1 MNMLKE
7 GKHWIFY
14 KFSHFIQIFYFFYLF
29 SGCLII
35 YFETH
40 FILDQYYRI
49 PYIRFFCIFLFI
61 FGITSFFLCS
71 LSDPGK
77 ISLNGLD
84 KHLEYYSYDEIIF
97 YTNTKCKTCNII
109 KPARS
114 KHCSYCSSCISRY
127 DHHCFLLNNCIG
139 GYNNMYYLV
148 FLHIH
153 IIITFYSTYITFLT
167 LYSII
172 IYEHLLEA
180 TFINKENNEIIP
192 FSYLTIVNYLFYKC
206 SGTFSLFVI
215 SIFSFFCLFFYFLH
229 IIYFSLFNNITQN
242 ELTKYRKLE
251 NNSGQINTEFYN
263 KGFIK
268 NVKDLLFYKKNIK
281 NFIKKKL

>member
-7 GKHWIFY
+7 A
-14 KFSHFIQIFYFFYLF
+14 
-29 SGCLII
+29 
-35 YFETH
+35 H

-71 LSDPGK
+71 LSDP
-77 ISLNGLD
+77 D

-139 GYNNMYYLV
+139 A
-148 FLHIH
+148 
-153 IIITFYSTYITFLT
+153 FLT

-263 KGFIK
+263 KGDHRKFI
-268 NVKDLLFYKKNIK
+268 
-281 NFIKKKL
+281 

>member
-1 MNMLKE
+1 M
-7 GKHWIFY
+7 HT
-14 KFSHFIQIFYFFYLF
+14 YLF
-29 SGCLII
+29 TS
-35 YFETH
+35 YFTLFSFVAH

-153 IIITFYSTYITFLT
+153 IIITFYSTYISKYT
-167 LYSII
+167 
-172 IYEHLLEA
+172 H
-180 TFINKENNEIIP
+180 
-192 FSYLTIVNYLFYKC
+192 
-206 SGTFSLFVI
+206 
-215 SIFSFFCLFFYFLH
+215 
-229 IIYFSLFNNITQN
+229 TQ
-242 ELTKYRKLE
+242 K
-251 NNSGQINTEFYN
+251 
-263 KGFIK
+263 IK
-268 NVKDLLFYKKNIK
+268 IK
-281 NFIKKKL
+281 

>member
-1 MNMLKE
+1 
-7 GKHWIFY
+7 IFLY
-14 KFSHFIQIFYFFYLF
+14 IPFYFWNN
-29 SGCLII
+29 
-35 YFETH
+35 
-40 FILDQYYRI
+40 
-49 PYIRFFCIFLFI
+49 IFLFM
-61 FGITSFFLCS
+61 F
-71 LSDPGK
+71 
-77 ISLNGLD
+77 
-84 KHLEYYSYDEIIF
+84 
-97 YTNTKCKTCNII
+97 I

-139 GYNNMYYLV
+139 GYNNI
-148 FLHIH
+148 FP
-153 IIITFYSTYITFLT
+153 T

-263 KGFIK
+263 KGDHRFIK